1 MAMSFVVVV
10 VSVVFVYVFFLFFF
24 LGGVRWSSDRHY
36 FVAAVVV
43 VVVVVVVVLIK
54 ASGMLDACDKTMI
67 AFQSTATDCFL
78 ILYAQSNRR
87 TTTDHES
94 RDTATER
101 H

>member
-1 MAMSFVVVV
+1 MAMSFVVVVVV
-10 VSVVFVYVFFLFFF
+10 VSVVFVYVFVFLFFF
-24 LGGVRWSSDRHY
+24 GGVRWSSDRHY
-36 FVAAVVV
+36 FVAA
-43 VVVVVVVVLIK
+43 VVVVVVVLIK